1 LIGENLEIIDISPH
15 TVNKHMIPKS
25 LLLHWRLLLGVMIV
39 SSILSPLTLG
49 WYVNAATN
57 TRRFTEVTKVP
68 TQKVAVVFGAGIRP
82 DNTPTP
88 MLADRVT
95 AAVDLYKLG
104 RVQKLLMTGDNSR
117 IDYNEVMVMQNYAV
131 SQGVPIQDITL
142 DHAGFSTYESCYR
155 AKEIFGVKEAIL
167 VTQNFHL
174 PRAVYTCRQLG
185 IEATGLGTPD
195 WGSYSK
201 KTVSFYTF
209 REQVSTLKALW
220 EVHVTRPAPTFL
232 GRFEGLK

>member
-1 LIGENLEIIDISPH
+1 
-15 TVNKHMIPKS
+15 MFPKS
-25 LLLHWRLLLGVMIV
+25 LLLHWRLILGVMIV
-39 SSILSPLTLG
+39 NSILSPFTLG
-49 WYVNAATN
+49 LYVNAATN
-57 TRRFTEVTKVP
+57 TRRFTEVAKVP

-104 RVQKLLMTGDNSR
+104 RVQKILMTGDNSS

-131 SQGVPIQDITL
+131 SQGVPVEDITL

-209 REQVSTLKALW
+209 REQVSTIKALW
-220 EVHVTRPAPTFL
+220 EVHVTRPSPTFL
-232 GRFEGLK
+232 GRFEGIK

>member
-1 LIGENLEIIDISPH
+1 MRTL
-15 TVNKHMIPKS
+15 S
-25 LLLHWRLLLGVMIV
+25 LLLHWRLILGVVIV
-39 SSILSPLTLG
+39 SSILSPFTLG
-49 WYVNAATN
+49 WYVSAATN
-57 TRRFTEVTKVP
+57 TRRFTEVAEVP

-95 AAVDLYKLG
+95 AAVELYKSG
-104 RVQKLLMTGDNSR
+104 RVQKLLMTGDNSS

-131 SQGVPIQDITL
+131 SQGVPVKDITL

-220 EVHVTRPAPTFL
+220 EVHVTRPLPTFL
-232 GRFEGLK
+232 GDFEGIK